1 MRVRPSWWG
10 LVAPNAIAVTSGAR
24 GEVGPP
30 LLDRP
35 SSYGTVTAQRA
46 RYAPVVL
53 LRLDLNQI
61 PARYRPRDE
70 KIVSKPVLR
79 VERS

>member
-10 LVAPNAIAVTSGAR
+10 LVAPNAIAAASGAR
-24 GEVGPP
+24 GEVPTPVLDPP
-30 LLDRP
+30 N
-35 SSYGTVTAQRA
+35 SYGTVTAQRA
-46 RYAPVVL
+46 RYVPVVL
-53 LRLDLNQI
+53 LRLDLDQI